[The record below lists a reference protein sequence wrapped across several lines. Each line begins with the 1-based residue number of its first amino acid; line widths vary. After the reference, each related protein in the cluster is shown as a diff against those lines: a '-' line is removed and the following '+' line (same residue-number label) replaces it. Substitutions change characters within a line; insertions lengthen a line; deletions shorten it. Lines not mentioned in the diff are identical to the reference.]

1 MTGASVLRNENLP
14 FIRVYDL
21 SPAGIRIGLCES
33 LTLLLAHVV
42 ARLNIAGRSG
52 ADFWNDLD
60 LRFLNCCLTA
70 AICAIYAFTT
80 GLNRCAR
87 HHFLRDSLFALN

>member
-1 MTGASVLRNENLP
+1 MDLRARENFFIFTRSAVAIVCGRLSAVVSFVIGNDGVSVLRNENLP

-21 SPAGIRIGLCES
+21 SPAGIRIGWCES
-33 LTLLLAHVV
+33 PTLLLAHVA

-60 LRFLNCCLTA
+60 
-70 AICAIYAFTT
+70 
-80 GLNRCAR
+80 
-87 HHFLRDSLFALN
+87 